1 MMAAHSPELTTSF
14 LLSLGCAF
22 EGTSLSFLIQQVL
35 MLLFSVFL
43 LKIVYEMNIP
53 KFANVYRFII
63 PLSKMSRSQMLQR
76 QNFGGFER

>member
-22 EGTSLSFLIQQVL
+22 EGTSLSFLIQVL

-76 QNFGGFER
+76 QNFGGFEK